1 MPDKRARPS
10 SPGWLTWMVSSIMP
24 RVAGPSASQDASPLD
39 EHISK
44 VPVAPATAADSN
56 ASLCR
61 TNTLAGSPSPTSPS
75 RSPTA
80 ERTSLFPRAP
90 ARSSDH
96 PPSVHFSSAGSCSNA
111 STGSGPTHISQP
123 TAGDSSNPPQ
133 PFTTAPP
140 SSHQSQSHLSP
151 STPAPPLP
159 THSHPT
165 PALPSTHPNPK
176 LLAQSPTT
184 FWGEVVLYTRPQCG

>member
-1 MPDKRARPS
+1 MSVMPDKRARPS

-111 STGSGPTHISQP
+111 STGSGPTHTSQP
-123 TAGDSSNPPQ
+123 TAGDSSNPPHAAIHDRP
-133 PFTTAPP
+133 PFISSVAIAPFPLNP
-140 SSHQSQSHLSP
+140 SAATSH
-151 STPAPPLP
+151 PLP
-159 THSHPT
+159 PYACASFYP
-165 PALPSTHPNPK
+165 
-176 LLAQSPTT
+176 QS
-184 FWGEVVLYTRPQCG
+184 